1 MVQRWNRGSYFC
13 LIVAISR
20 GEFYSQGTYVLLI
33 YTHLHIDTHKN
44 RLKKIIYVY
53 EKRPLKAECSVP
65 PLADFLGAAC
75 RASGRSV
82 RCSVLGDLF
91 QLAWQSTVK
100 LWFLSA
106 EWLCWQEMRF
116 MNADDIWLE
125 PTIRLFCL
133 HCRRRL
139 RVVCQQCSSP
149 SPLCTTGSGESP
161 SVCLGLTLETFGAE
175 IAPSSPNTSNNK
187 YRQTL
192 GEGVSTQ

>member
-1 MVQRWNRGSYFC
+1 M
-13 LIVAISR
+13 
-20 GEFYSQGTYVLLI
+20 
-33 YTHLHIDTHKN
+33 
-44 RLKKIIYVY
+44 Y

-82 RCSVLGDLF
+82 RCSASGIYFNLHGNPLWNYDFSVLSGC
-91 QLAWQSTVK
+91 
-100 LWFLSA
+100 
-106 EWLCWQEMRF
+106 CWQEMRF

-125 PTIRLFCL
+125 PTTRLFCL

-139 RVVCQQCSSP
+139 RAVCQQCSSP
-149 SPLCTTGSGESP
+149 SPLCTTGFGESP